1 MTASTDWKLALDLLI
16 ARASLDMD
24 LASKLRS
31 QPHECCKDNGIILP
45 DDINLI
51 IADSNTL
58 VKTIP
63 CIQEPRHCYKPSI
76 QLNGSRVF
84 NTGQAETEAQT
95 HTTTGET
102 VEVSAGETSME
113 VTAAESESSME
124 AVVVMT

>member
-16 ARASLDMD
+16 ARASLDVD

-45 DDINLI
+45 DDINLV

-63 CIQEPRHCYKPSI
+63 CIQEPQHCYKPSI

-95 HTTTGET
+95 TTEET

-124 AVVVMT
+124 AVIVIT

>member
-16 ARASLDMD
+16 ARASLDVD

-63 CIQEPRHCYKPSI
+63 CIQEPQHCYKPSI

-95 HTTTGET
+95 TTEET

-113 VTAAESESSME
+113 VTVAESESSME
-124 AVVVMT
+124 AVIFVT

>member
-95 HTTTGET
+95 TTEET

-124 AVVVMT
+124 AVIFVT

>member
-16 ARASLDMD
+16 ARASLDVD

-45 DDINLI
+45 DDITLV

-63 CIQEPRHCYKPSI
+63 CIQEPQHCYKPSI

-84 NTGQAETEAQT
+84 NSGEAETE
-95 HTTTGET
+95 TTTETSGE
-102 VEVSAGETSME
+102 VEAVETSME
-113 VTAAESESSME
+113 MTAAESY
-124 AVVVMT
+124 AVVEVVAT

>member
-16 ARASLDMD
+16 ARASLDVD

-45 DDINLI
+45 DDINLV

-63 CIQEPRHCYKPSI
+63 CIQEPQHCYKPSI

-84 NTGQAETEAQT
+84 NSGEAETE
-95 HTTTGET
+95 TTTETSGE
-102 VEVSAGETSME
+102 VEAVETSME
-113 VTAAESESSME
+113 MTAAESY
-124 AVVVMT
+124 AVVEVVAT

>member
-16 ARASLDMD
+16 ARASLDVD

-45 DDINLI
+45 DDITLV

-84 NTGQAETEAQT
+84 NSGEAETE
-95 HTTTGET
+95 TTTETSGE
-102 VEVSAGETSME
+102 VEAVETSME
-113 VTAAESESSME
+113 MTAAESY
-124 AVVVMT
+124 AVVEVVAT

>member
-16 ARASLDMD
+16 ARASLDVD

-45 DDINLI
+45 DDINLV

-84 NTGQAETEAQT
+84 NSGEAETE
-95 HTTTGET
+95 TTTETSGE
-102 VEVSAGETSME
+102 VEAVETSME
-113 VTAAESESSME
+113 MTAAESY
-124 AVVVMT
+124 AVVEVVAT

>member
-16 ARASLDMD
+16 ARASLDVD

-84 NTGQAETEAQT
+84 STGQAETEAQ
-95 HTTTGET
+95 TTTGET

-124 AVVVMT
+124 AVVVCT

>member
-16 ARASLDMD
+16 ARASLDVD

-45 DDINLI
+45 DDITLV

-84 NTGQAETEAQT
+84 NSGEAETEST
-95 HTTTGET
+95 TSTTGE
-102 VEVSAGETSME
+102 VEAVEASECMDA
-113 VTAAESESSME
+113 VAAESESSIETE
-124 AVVVMT
+124 ALIVLT

>member
-1 MTASTDWKLALDLLI
+1 MTASSDWKLALDLLI
-16 ARASLDMD
+16 ARASLDMV

-58 VKTIP
+58 VKIIP

-95 HTTTGET
+95 TTGET

>member
-95 HTTTGET
+95 TTGET

-124 AVVVMT
+124 AVVVCT

>member
-84 NTGQAETEAQT
+84 NSGEAETETQ
-95 HTTTGET
+95 TTTEQTVNGEAM
-102 VEVSAGETSME
+102 EVSVAEAE
-113 VTAAESESSME
+113 LTAEAV
-124 AVVVMT
+124 AVVVVT

>member
-16 ARASLDMD
+16 ARASLDVD

-95 HTTTGET
+95 TTGET

-124 AVVVMT
+124 AVVVCT

>member
-16 ARASLDMD
+16 ARASLDVD

-45 DDINLI
+45 DDITLV

-63 CIQEPRHCYKPSI
+63 CIQEPQHCYKPSI

-84 NTGQAETEAQT
+84 NSGEAETES
-95 HTTTGET
+95 TTETSGE
-102 VEVSAGETSME
+102 VEAVETSME
-113 VTAAESESSME
+113 MTAAESY
-124 AVVVMT
+124 AVVEVVAT

>member
-84 NTGQAETEAQT
+84 NSGEAETES
-95 HTTTGET
+95 TTETSGEVEA
-102 VEVSAGETSME
+102 VEVSEY
-113 VTAAESESSME
+113 ME
-124 AVVVMT
+124 AVEAELGGVVEIVTT

>member
-124 AVVVMT
+124 AVVVCT

>member
-45 DDINLI
+45 DDITLV

-95 HTTTGET
+95 TTEET

-124 AVVVMT
+124 AVIVIT

>member
-16 ARASLDMD
+16 ARASLDVG

-45 DDINLI
+45 DDITLV

-63 CIQEPRHCYKPSI
+63 CIQEPQHCYKPSI

-84 NTGQAETEAQT
+84 NSGEAETE
-95 HTTTGET
+95 TTTETSGE
-102 VEVSAGETSME
+102 VEAVETSME
-113 VTAAESESSME
+113 MTAAESY
-124 AVVVMT
+124 AVVEVVAT

>member
-45 DDINLI
+45 DDINLV

-63 CIQEPRHCYKPSI
+63 CIQEPQHCYKPSI

-84 NTGQAETEAQT
+84 NTGQAETEAQ
-95 HTTTGET
+95 TTTGET

-124 AVVVMT
+124 AVVVIT

>member
-84 NTGQAETEAQT
+84 NSGEAETES
-95 HTTTGET
+95 TTSTYGEVDA
-102 VEVSAGETSME
+102 VEVSECMDAVE
-113 VTAAESESSME
+113 AESESSIETE
-124 AVVVMT
+124 ALIVLT

>member
-84 NTGQAETEAQT
+84 STGQAETEAQT
-95 HTTTGET
+95 TTEET
-102 VEVSAGETSME
+102 VEVS
-113 VTAAESESSME
+113 AESESSME
-124 AVVVMT
+124 AVVVCT

>member
-45 DDINLI
+45 DDINLV

-95 HTTTGET
+95 TTEET
-102 VEVSAGETSME
+102 VAVSAGETSME

-124 AVVVMT
+124 AVIVIT

>member
-16 ARASLDMD
+16 ARASLDVD

-45 DDINLI
+45 DDINLV

-95 HTTTGET
+95 TTGET

-124 AVVVMT
+124 AVVVCT

>member
-16 ARASLDMD
+16 ARASLDVD

-45 DDINLI
+45 DDINLV

-63 CIQEPRHCYKPSI
+63 CIQEPQHCYKPSI

-84 NTGQAETEAQT
+84 NSGEAETEAQT
-95 HTTTGET
+95 TTEET

-124 AVVVMT
+124 AVVVCT

>member
-95 HTTTGET
+95 TTGET

-113 VTAAESESSME
+113 VTAAESESSMA
-124 AVVVMT
+124 AVVVCT

>member
-84 NTGQAETEAQT
+84 NSGEAETES
-95 HTTTGET
+95 TTETSGEVEA
-102 VEVSAGETSME
+102 VEVSEY
-113 VTAAESESSME
+113 ME
-124 AVVVMT
+124 AVEAESAAVVEIVTT

>member
-16 ARASLDMD
+16 ARASLDVD

-84 NTGQAETEAQT
+84 NSGEAETES
-95 HTTTGET
+95 TTETSGEVEA
-102 VEVSAGETSME
+102 VEVSEY
-113 VTAAESESSME
+113 ME
-124 AVVVMT
+124 AVEAESAAVVEIVTT